1 MFQFKIY
8 ANAFITLMELYEKDE
23 IKKQK
28 VTTNKIRFLLINH
41 L

>member
-8 ANAFITLMELYEKDE
+8 ANVFITLMELHEKDE

-28 VTTNKIRFLLINH
+28 VTTNKIRFLLINR